1 MGASGLVCAPACRK
15 LAARHAHTR
24 SPAAMALACAQAAST
39 LRPLCPRS
47 ADGRVERPL
56 ARAATAC
63 TAHDCFLDV
72 PAQFSDILHFTQLP
86 FSSEWPTVTISD
98 SSTASGNDG
107 DTWNYGHNFAQS
119 AAHANAS
126 WTGGA
131 TTSVSGGEGMFGDF
145 GVDYEYG
152 PTLCTDT
159 VKGETAGCLG

>member
-1 MGASGLVCAPACRK
+1 MHT
-15 LAARHAHTR
+15 LAMPPGH
-24 SPAAMALACAQAAST
+24 
-39 LRPLCPRS
+39 
-47 ADGRVERPL
+47 L

-72 PAQFSDILHFTQLP
+72 PAQFSDILHFTQLE

-119 AAHANAS
+119 AAHANSS

-131 TTSVSGGEGMFGDF
+131 TTSVSGGEGMFGSY
-145 GVDYEYG
+145 GVDYTYG

-159 VKGETAGCLG
+159 VKGETNGCLG